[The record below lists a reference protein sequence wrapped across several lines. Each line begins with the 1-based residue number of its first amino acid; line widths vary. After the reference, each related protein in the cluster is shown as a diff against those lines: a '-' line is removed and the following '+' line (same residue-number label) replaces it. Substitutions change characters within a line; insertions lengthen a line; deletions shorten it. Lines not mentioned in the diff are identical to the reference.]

1 MLKMKNKAF
10 TLIETLIAITLTTVV
25 ITAVT
30 GLILSTLMANTRN
43 MRTLQATFLAQEGLE
58 AVRFMRD
65 SNWLQNYSWDS
76 ASFLWGQDFHVDA
89 TNPELTLYLVP
100 ELCSTDSGQG
110 PCFSLSTFE
119 EDGVVTLEDTAEFGR
134 SLTFTALPDET
145 DPSQM
150 QDDKMQVMCTVTWD
164 ERGNERSVS
173 LSTYLSNW
181 Q

>member
-1 MLKMKNKAF
+1 MKNKAF

-76 ASFLWGQDFHVDA
+76 ASVLWGQDFHVDES
-89 TNPELTLYLVP
+89 NQELVLFLVK

-119 EDGVVTLEDTAEFGR
+119 EDGEVTMEDISFGR
-134 SLTFTALPDET
+134 SLTFAVLPDET
-145 DPSQM
+145 DPSQV
-150 QDDKMQVMCTVTWD
+150 QDDKMQVTCTVTWD